1 MLALTRKVDQRIQI
15 GRDIFIT
22 ILHVRGKQVRVGVE
36 APRQVRVKRAE
47 LPDEDEQIDGS
58 LTVAGLFAKAAV
70 EAAVEAA
77 HPKKSATAKRRT
89 VRRAGAANPGERAF
103 SSARQPLAEKLHARR
118 ALRES
123 PVAVA

>member
-70 EAAVEAA
+70 EAA

-103 SSARQPLAEKLHARR
+103 SSACQPLAEKLHARR